1 MLQLKRTLISA
12 SVLVALTAC
21 GGGNKNTAPTVTDMS
36 LAGGLV
42 WVPVTGKVT
51 AADLNGDA
59 LSIKSISENGSIVAL
74 KDGVYPLKNGNLVV
88 NGLDFS
94 YTALTSAAST
104 FTVTVSDG
112 KESSVGTIKIGD
124 AKTDPLADQQW
135 HLRNTG
141 QKAYAMSDSLI
152 AQYSLQLQR
161 ILGWTKEDADARAVK
176 RADASVLKPNEDM
189 NVLGAYALGVTG
201 KNTIAVVVDS
211 GLEINHEDLVANVLP
226 NRSLNLVKGA
236 EDPTNPTSLAPG
248 GDHGT
253 SVAGLIAA
261 TGWNGLGGRGV
272 APDTQLIGMN
282 YLGKEAQ
289 TARNEL
295 LIHGHP
301 GSGIGINEP
310 VAVFNRSYGVTVPA
324 AIGYSEQDELIQ
336 AYSAKVLRSGKGVV
350 NVKAAGNSFLD
361 GNEYDAD
368 LCFDNGANTLGLT
381 CYNGALEPSQNTP
394 YYLTVAAV
402 NSDGRHTSY
411 STAGANLLVS
421 APAGEYG
428 TFAPAMVTT
437 DQMTCLRGYSSFAG
451 VDTYDK
457 LYWSGFFA
465 GYFPF
470 NNPGHKDN
478 ASCNYTSTF
487 NGTSSAAP
495 NASGVVSLILSAN
508 PNLSY
513 RDVRDILVQTS
524 TKVDATNKA
533 VTLEAAD
540 GKFVAHQGWVKNKA
554 GYEFNNNYG
563 FGRVDAGKA
572 VALAKKHSGLPAEK
586 VSAWKSLGSYAEDK
600 KSLEQQVPDN
610 SVAGTEM
617 SIVVAEDI
625 KLEGA
630 QFKFTISN
638 PEYGYG
644 IDTADGLVQTTAG
657 IDLAIE
663 VTSPAGTRSVLLS
676 SKQALIYPAL
686 SADFSDNP
694 GYLLKDTVLLSNAFY
709 GESAKGTWKIR
720 VLDVNGADYASAGGI
735 LKVDAYVNNT
745 QPSQVDGVALRVFGH

>member
-21 GGGNKNTAPTVTDMS
+21 GGGNKNTAPAVTDMS

-51 AADLNGDA
+51 ATDLNGDA
-59 LSIKSISENGSIVAL
+59 LSIKSVSENGSIVAL

-88 NGLDFS
+88 NGLEFS
-94 YTALTSAAST
+94 YTALTPAAST
-104 FTVTVSDG
+104 FSVTVSDG
-112 KESSVGTIKIGD
+112 KESNVGTIKIGE

-161 ILGWTKEDADARAVK
+161 VLGWTKEDADARAAK

-189 NVLGAYALGVTG
+189 NVLGAYAQGVTG
-201 KNTIAVVVDS
+201 KNMIAVVVDS
-211 GLEINHEDLVANVLP
+211 GMEINHEDLVANVLP
-226 NRSLNLVKGA
+226 NRSLNLVPGA
-236 EDPTNPTSLAPG
+236 ADPTNPTSMAAG

-261 TGWNGLGGRGV
+261 TGWNDLGGRGV

-282 YLGKEAQ
+282 YLVREAQ

-301 GSGIGINEP
+301 GSGIGVHEP
-310 VAVFNRSYGVTVPA
+310 VAVINRSYGVTVPA
-324 AIGYSEQDELIQ
+324 AIAYSAQDELVQ
-336 AYSAKVLRSGKGVV
+336 AYSAKVLRSAKGVV

-368 LCFDNGANTLGLT
+368 LCYDNGANTLGLT

-437 DQMTCLRGYSSFAG
+437 DQMTCLRGYSSFSG

-457 LYWSGFFA
+457 IYWSGFFA

-478 ASCNYTSTF
+478 LSCNYTSTF

-524 TKVDATNKA
+524 TKVDAANKA
-533 VTLEAAD
+533 VTLETAD

-572 VALAKKHSGLPAEK
+572 VALAKKHTGLPAEK
-586 VSAWKSLGSYAEDK
+586 ISGWKALGSYAEDK
-600 KSLEQQVPDN
+600 KPLAQQVPDN

-617 SIVVAEDI
+617 SIVVADDI
-625 KLEGA
+625 KMEGA

-638 PEYGYG
+638 PEYAYG
-644 IDTADGLVQTTAG
+644 IDTADGRVQTTAG

-686 SADFSDNP
+686 NPDFSDNP
-694 GYLLKDTVLLSNAFY
+694 GYVLKDTVLLSNAFY

-720 VLDVNGADYASAGGI
+720 VLDVSGADYASTGG
-735 LKVDAYVNNT
+735 LLEVDGYVNNT
-745 QPSQVDGVALRVFGH
+745 QLTQVDGVALRVFGH

>member
-1 MLQLKRTLISA
+1 MPQLKRTLISA

-21 GGGNKNTAPTVTDMS
+21 GGGNKNTAPAVTDMS

-51 AADLNGDA
+51 ATDLNGDA
-59 LSIKSISENGSIVAL
+59 LSIKSVSENGSIVAL

-88 NGLDFS
+88 NGLEFS
-94 YTALTSAAST
+94 YTALTPAAST
-104 FTVTVSDG
+104 FSVTVSDG
-112 KESSVGTIKIGD
+112 KESNVGTIKIGE

-161 ILGWTKEDADARAVK
+161 LLGWPKQDADARAAK

-189 NVLGAYALGVTG
+189 NVLGAYAQGVTG
-201 KNTIAVVVDS
+201 KNMIAVVVDS
-211 GLEINHEDLVANVLP
+211 GMEINHEDLVANVLP
-226 NRSLNLVKGA
+226 NRSLNLVPGA
-236 EDPTNPTSLAPG
+236 ADPTNPTSLAAG

-261 TGWNGLGGRGV
+261 AGWNGLGGRGV

-282 YLGKEAQ
+282 YLVREAQ

-301 GSGIGINEP
+301 GSGIGIHEP

-324 AIGYSEQDELIQ
+324 AIAYSEQDEVVQ

-361 GNEYDAD
+361 GNNYDAD
-368 LCFDNGANTLGLT
+368 LCYDNGANTLGLT

-437 DQMTCLRGYSSFAG
+437 DQMTCLRGYSSFSG

-470 NNPGHKDN
+470 NNPGHQDN
-478 ASCNYTSTF
+478 VSCNYTSTF

-495 NASGVVSLILSAN
+495 NASGVVSLMLSAN

-524 TKVDATNKA
+524 TKVDAANKT
-533 VTLEAAD
+533 VTLETAD

-572 VALAKKHSGLPAEK
+572 VALAKKHTGLPAEK
-586 VSAWKSLGSYAEDK
+586 VSGWKALGSYAEDK
-600 KSLEQQVPDN
+600 KSLAQQVPDN

-617 SIVVAEDI
+617 SIVVADDI
-625 KLEGA
+625 KMEGA

-644 IDTADGLVQTTAG
+644 IETADGLVQTTAG

-686 SADFSDNP
+686 NPDFSDNP
-694 GYLLKDTVLLSNAFY
+694 GYVLKDTVLLSNAFY

-720 VLDVNGADYASAGGI
+720 VLDVSGADYASTGGI
-735 LKVDAYVNNT
+735 LEVDGYVNNT
-745 QPSQVDGVALRVFGH
+745 QLTQVDGVALRVFGH

>member
-21 GGGNKNTAPTVTDMS
+21 GGGDKNTAPFVKNES
-36 LAGGLV
+36 FAGGQV
-42 WVPVTGKVT
+42 WVPITGSMTATDLDGDPLSVT
-51 AADLNGDA
+51 A
-59 LSIKSISENGSIVAL
+59 ISENGQTIIA
-74 KDGVYPLKNGNLVV
+74 KDGVYQLKNGTLVLR
-88 NGLDFS
+88 GPEFS
-94 YTALTSAAST
+94 YTALKPEGSV
-104 FTVTVSDG
+104 FTYTVSDG
-112 KESSVGTIKIGD
+112 KESSTATIKIGD

-161 ILGWTKEDADARAVK
+161 FLGWTKEAADARALK

-189 NVLGAYALGVTG
+189 NVMGAYALGATG

-226 NRSLNLVKGA
+226 NRSLNLVPGA
-236 EDPTNPTSLAPG
+236 VDPTNPTNLATG

-261 TGWNGLGGRGV
+261 TGWNDLGGRGV

-282 YLGKEAQ
+282 YLLKGAQ
-289 TARNEL
+289 TARNGL

-301 GSGIGINEP
+301 GSGIGVDEP
-310 VAVFNRSYGVTVPA
+310 IAVFNRSYGVTVPA
-324 AIGYSEQDELIQ
+324 AIAYSEQAELIQ

-368 LCFDNGANTLGLT
+368 LCYDNGANTLGLT

-437 DQMTCLRGYSSFAG
+437 DQMTCLRGYSSFTG

-457 LYWSGFFA
+457 MYWPGFFA

-478 ASCNYTSTF
+478 ISCNYTSTF

-495 NASGVVSLILSAN
+495 NASGVVSLMLSAN

-533 VTLEAAD
+533 VTLSAAD

-572 VALAKKHSGLPAEK
+572 VALAKKHTGLPAEK
-586 VSAWKSLGSYAEDK
+586 VSDWKALGSYAADK
-600 KSLEQQVPDN
+600 KSLAQNVPDN
-610 SVAGTEM
+610 SVVGTEM
-617 SIVVAEDI
+617 SIVVTDDI

-644 IDTADGLVQTTAG
+644 IETADGLVQTTAG

-686 SADFSDNP
+686 NADFSDNP
-694 GYLLKDTVLLSNAFY
+694 GYVLKDTVLLSNAFY

-720 VLDVNGADYASAGGI
+720 VLDVNGGNYASAGGI
-735 LKVDAYVNNT
+735 LEVDAYVNNT
-745 QPSQVDGVALRVFGH
+745 KPSKVDGVALRVFGH

>member
-1 MLQLKRTLISA
+1 MFQLKRTLISA
-12 SVLVALTAC
+12 SVLIALTAC
-21 GGGNKNTAPTVTDMS
+21 GGSDNKNTAPQVKS
-36 LAGGLV
+36 ESFAGGLV
-42 WVPVTGKVT
+42 WVPITGKLV
-51 AADLNGDA
+51 ARDVDGDPMTITKIA
-59 LSIKSISENGSIVAL
+59 E
-74 KDGVYPLKNGNLVV
+74 DGVAIAPKNGVYALKNGNLVLT
-88 NGLDFS
+88 GPEFS
-94 YTALTSAAST
+94 YTALKPGT
-104 FTVTVSDG
+104 TVFSYTVSDG
-112 KESSVGTIKIGD
+112 KESSTATIQIG
-124 AKTDPLADQQW
+124 ASKTDPLADQQW

-152 AQYSLQLQR
+152 EQYSLQLQR
-161 ILGWTKEDADARAVK
+161 ILGWSKEDADARAAK
-176 RADASVLKPNEDM
+176 RADPSVLKANEDM
-189 NVLGAYALGVTG
+189 NVLGAYALGATG

-236 EDPTNPTSLAPG
+236 ADPTNPTSMATG

-272 APDTQLIGMN
+272 APDAQLIGMN
-282 YLGKEAQ
+282 YLASQG
-289 TARNEL
+289 ARSTL

-301 GSGIGINEP
+301 GSGIGVNEP
-310 VAVFNRSYGVTVPA
+310 VAVFNRSYGTTVPA
-324 AIGYSEQDELIQ
+324 AIAYSEQSELIQ
-336 AYSAKVLRSGKGVV
+336 AYSAKVLRAGKGVV

-361 GNEYDAD
+361 GNDYDAD
-368 LCFDNGANTLGLT
+368 LCWDNGANALGLT

-394 YYLTVAAV
+394 YYMTIAAV

-437 DQMTCLRGYSSFAG
+437 DQMTCLRGYSSFTG
-451 VDTYDK
+451 VDLYDK
-457 LYWSGFFA
+457 AYWPGFFA

-478 ASCNYTSTF
+478 TSCNYTSTF

-495 NASGVVSLILSAN
+495 NASGVVSLMLSAN

-524 TKVDATNKA
+524 TKVDAANKA
-533 VTLEAAD
+533 VTLKTPD
-540 GKFVAHQGWVKNKA
+540 GDFVAHQGWVKNKA

-572 VALAKKHSGLPAEK
+572 VALAKQHKALPAEK
-586 VSAWKSLGSYAEDK
+586 VSAWKGVGVYAADK
-600 KSLEQQVPDN
+600 QALALVVPDN
-610 SVAGTEM
+610 SVAGAEL
-617 SIVVAEDI
+617 SIDVTDDI

-630 QFKFTISN
+630 QFKFSITN
-638 PEYGYG
+638 PEYNYG
-644 IDTADGLVQTTAG
+644 FETADGVFQTTAG

-686 SADFSDNP
+686 SPDFSDNP

-720 VLDVNGADYASAGGI
+720 VLDVNGANYESAGG
-735 LKVDAYVNNT
+735 LLEVDGYMNNSET
-745 QPSQVDGVALRVFGH
+745 SRVEGVALRVFGH